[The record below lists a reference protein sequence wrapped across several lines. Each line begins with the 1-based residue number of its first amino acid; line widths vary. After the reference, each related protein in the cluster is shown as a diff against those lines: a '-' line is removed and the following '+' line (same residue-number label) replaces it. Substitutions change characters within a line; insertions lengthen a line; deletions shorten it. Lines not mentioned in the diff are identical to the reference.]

1 MSARFQSQKL
11 FGAES
16 LTYSKSQARFCAE
29 HLMLAMEAL
38 FFAVPQEVFV
48 HHLAE
53 VMGGPHWL
61 AAAQE
66 LANELSLEPVP
77 VLDQAINEEE
87 AA

>member
-1 MSARFQSQKL
+1 MSDCFQSQKL

-29 HLMLAMEAL
+29 HLTLAMEAL
-38 FFAVPQEVFV
+38 FFAVPQRVFV
-48 HHLAE
+48 HRLAE

-66 LANELSLEPVP
+66 LADELSLEPVP
-77 VLDQAINEEE
+77 VLDQATNEGEV
-87 AA
+87 A

>member
-1 MSARFQSQKL
+1 MSKFFQSQKL
-11 FGAES
+11 YGAES

-29 HLMLAMEAL
+29 HLHLAMEAL
-38 FFAVPQEVFV
+38 FFAVPHEVFV
-48 HHLAE
+48 HRLAD

-77 VLDQAINEEE
+77 VINETADAEE
-87 AA
+87 VA